1 MSFLSK
7 LGKDLGGAAEKA
19 RFEADKALKLNRLG
33 GELNGLND
41 ELQRALGLVATK
53 AMELRAAGQL
63 NVPEL
68 DSVFADVEAIKQ
80 QITAKQEEIDALK
93 AAQFVAPAAAA
104 PAAAAPTAKVSPP
117 GFTYGE
123 ASEPPPAPVASAPA
137 EGVPSKFCP
146 NCGAASEG
154 AKFCP
159 NCGQKLA

>member
-7 LGKDLGGAAEKA
+7 LSKDLGGAAEKA

-33 GELNGLND
+33 GELGGLND
-41 ELQRALGLVATK
+41 ELQRALGDLATK

-68 DSVFADVEAIKQ
+68 DTAFAAVETIKQ
-80 QITAKQEEIDALK
+80 QVATKQAEIDVLK
-93 AAQFVAPAAAA
+93 VAQFVAPAAAA
-104 PAAAAPTAKVSPP
+104 GAAAAPAAKASPA
-117 GFTYGE
+117 GFTYGDT
-123 ASEPPPAPVASAPA
+123 SEPPPAPVEGAPA
-137 EGVPSKFCP
+137 EGVPPKFCP
-146 NCGAASEG
+146 NCGTASEG